1 MQKEY
6 LVNVSNEI
14 TLNVTDGKVDSYR
27 VKDETQSTVRVYD
40 NDKIGVAGALGDADW
55 TALEKQA
62 KEKLNDGIPYPC
74 KLNKG
79 VKKSVIRDKAVVAEQ
94 DLIRT
99 TKRLAKKVANACPR
113 FLINGKTQAI
123 RRKGSYKNSQDTDLA
138 YENNSF
144 TVFFQVKDKDS
155 SNIADAYYQTN
166 VSTYGKI
173 TENKIVNDMKT
184 LHDAFFGE
192 KVTLPDGKYPVIVA
206 PYDVLGNVVKDF
218 IAEYYISGGSLFSG
232 KLGEKIFNENLSVC
246 IDRNPK
252 TNRAAAFYD
261 SEGEIAKDYRAP
273 IIESGTF
280 KNVLNNKN
288 TSTMFNLPLSK
299 TSAAPYDGVPSIG
312 VPGLYLKRTAPDLKT
327 MLGAEKAVYIA
338 ITSGGDMTTEGVVGM
353 PVQLAFLVE
362 NGKITARLTDFSASG
377 NIKEMLGEDFVG
389 VSAKDVFDA
398 VDSEVLVTKMNVING

>member
-1 MQKEY
+1 MEKEY
-6 LVNVSNEI
+6 LVNSSNEI
-14 TLNVTDGKVDSYR
+14 TLNITDGKVDSYR
-27 VKDETQSTVRVYD
+27 VKDETQSTVRVYED
-40 NDKIGVAGALGDADW
+40 GKIGVAGALGDADW
-55 TALEKQA
+55 TELERQA
-62 KEKLNDGIPYPC
+62 TEKLNDGIPYPC
-74 KLNKG
+74 NLNKG

-99 TKRLAKKVANACPR
+99 TKRLAKKVAAACPR
-113 FLINGKTQAI
+113 FLINGKTQAG

-166 VSTYGKI
+166 VPTYGKT
-173 TENKIVNDMKT
+173 TENKIVNDLKT

-206 PYDVLGNVVKDF
+206 PYDVLGNVIKDF
-218 IAEYYISGGSLFSG
+218 IAEYYVSGGSLFSG
-232 KLGEKIFNENLSVC
+232 KLGEKIFHENLSVC

-252 TNRAAAFYD
+252 TNRSAAFYD

-273 IIESGTF
+273 IIENGVF
-280 KNVLNNKN
+280 KNALNNKN
-288 TSTMFNLPLSK
+288 TSAMFRLPLSK

-312 VPGLYLKRTAPDLKT
+312 APGLYLKRTAPDLKT
-327 MLGAEKAVYIA
+327 MLGAEKAVYVA

-389 VSAKDVFDA
+389 VSAKDVYDG
-398 VDSEVLVTKMNVING
+398 VDSEVLVTKMNIING